1 MIKGQP
7 RKPKAGRSPGRFT
20 QSRRLGKLRMLLEG
34 HPGGVPLEDLAG
46 AIHVSTRSVRRYLRE
61 LDRVTE
67 LESIATVPGGPHL
80 WRIKPSERGRTVQL
94 RRTQAYALLAARH
107 AFDSLK
113 GSALY
118 DEIELAYQNL
128 LQLAQ
133 RPGRSLE
140 GDVPPGTHL
149 EDRLLVLHE
158 PARAYAKKSDQLDDL
173 FQAVA
178 QLRVVRLRVEGAS
191 IECHPCAIVMAF
203 GAIHCIVRPAN
214 TPSKKGDAMRALRLD
229 EIEETKVLDA
239 RFSLPEGFDA
249 RAWVQ
254 GVFGLSPPGP
264 SRRVIVELD
273 AHVAHEVRA
282 RKVHPT
288 QRIATAPDGRVRV
301 AVDVPHV
308 EALVGWLLGFGDA
321 ARVIEPPDL
330 ALRIRSVLDRA
341 VAKYRARLSG

>member
-1 MIKGQP
+1 MKATP
-7 RKPKAGRSPGRFT
+7 RKPKAGRPLGRFT
-20 QSRRLGKLRMLLEG
+20 QSRRLGKLRLLLEG
-34 HPGGVPLEDLAG
+34 HPGGVPLDDLAA

-94 RRTQAYALLAARH
+94 RRTQAYALLATRH

-178 QLRVVRLRVEGAS
+178 QLRVARLRVAGAS

-203 GAIHCIVRPAN
+203 GAVHCIVRVAKSD
-214 TPSKKGDAMRALRLD
+214 TMRALRLD
-229 EIEETKVLDA
+229 EIEETEVQPA
-239 RFSLPEGFDA
+239 RFSLPDGFDA

-264 SRRVIVELD
+264 ARRVIVELD
-273 AHVAHEVRA
+273 AHVAPEVRA

-288 QRIATAPDGRVRV
+288 QRIATAPDGRIRV
-301 AVDVPHV
+301 AIEVPHIDAV
-308 EALVGWLLGFGDA
+308 VGWVLGFGDA
-321 ARVIEPPDL
+321 ARVIEPPEL
-330 ALRIRSVLDRA
+330 ALRVRSALDRA
-341 VAKYRARLSG
+341 LAKYRARLSE